1 MKSLK
6 KLFRTIFFVGITA
19 IAFTSCVDDDFDNP
33 PANGS
38 DPDLTANAT
47 IADVK
52 ALFVAGTVKTID
64 SNYIFQAIVI
74 ADDKS
79 GNFYKSIV
87 LQDSTGA
94 INIQIDQ
101 SNYNS
106 SYKIGRKVFVK
117 CKGLVIGDY
126 NGLIQLGG
134 YDDNSG
140 GSSSVGRIPQSLVP
154 QHLVGGVWN
163 QPYDTLVLSSMSPLQ
178 LVNDQNKLIRLD
190 NVHFDTPC
198 QTWADMVGQTSG
210 NRNLVDAFGNT
221 IVVRTSNFATFASDL
236 VPGATGSVIGVF
248 QTFGST
254 LQLVL
259 RSLDDVLMAPPNCT
273 VWGATN
279 KIRDL
284 RSMFAQGT
292 TTIPAGSVVKG
303 IVISDNSSGNINY
316 KNLVLQDSTGGIVIR
331 FTGANMFALGDEVQ
345 VDIGGQALYDYQGL
359 LEIDAVANSLATKT
373 GTGIITPR
381 VETITNIMANAE
393 AWESTL
399 VKIMN
404 VNISGGA
411 GTYSG
416 SVNVTDATGIMT
428 LYTNPACSFAGVSYP
443 TTTVNVTGIISEF
456 STGKQLNLRNTT
468 DVQ

>member
-1 MKSLK
+1 MKNLK
-6 KLFRTIFFVGITA
+6 KIL
-19 IAFTSCVDDDFDNP
+19 IAFLPIITVLSFNSCVDDDFDNP
-33 PANGS
+33 PANGQ

-52 ALFVAGTVKTID
+52 DLFVSGVVKTID

-101 SNYNS
+101 SDYNT
-106 SYKIGRKVFVK
+106 SYKVGRKVFVK

-134 YDDNSG
+134 YEDNSTG
-140 GSSSVGRIPQSLVP
+140 TPSVGRIPQSLVP
-154 QHLVGGVWN
+154 QYLVGGVWN
-163 QPYDTLVLSSMSPLQ
+163 QPYDTLTVSSISALH

-210 NRNLVDAFGNT
+210 NRNLLDAFGNT

-236 VPGATGSVIGVF
+236 VPGSTGSVIGVF

-259 RSLDDVLMAPPNCT
+259 RNLDDVLMDPPNCV

-284 RSMFAQGT
+284 RSMFTQGT

-303 IVISDNSSGNINY
+303 IVISDMTGGNINY
-316 KNLVLQDSTGGIVIR
+316 RNLVLQDSTGGIVIR
-331 FTGANMFALGDEVQ
+331 FTSANTFALGDEVQ
-345 VDIGGQALYDYQGL
+345 VDVGGQTLLDYSNL
-359 LEIDAVANSLATKT
+359 LEVDNVSPSLATKT
-373 GTGIITPR
+373 GTGSVTPR
-381 VETITNIMANAE
+381 VETITNILANGE

-399 VKIMN
+399 VKIVN

-416 SVNVTDATGIMT
+416 SINLTDATGIMT
-428 LYTNPACSFAGVSYP
+428 LYTNPSASFAGVSYP
-443 TTTVNVTGIISEF
+443 TSTVNVTGIVSEF
-456 STGKQLNLRNTT
+456 TTGKQLNLRNTS